1 MQAWTAGRVFDGQQ
15 VLPAGTA
22 VLVDAGQ
29 IVAVLAPGEQPP
41 AGTEPVEHP
50 NGTLLPG
57 LVETHAHLCCDGGPG
72 ALDRIPDA
80 SDEEMRAVIETSLRA
95 QVAAGVTTVRDLGD
109 RRFAVVDWREVHRA
123 DESFPRVVA
132 SGPPITTPGG
142 HCANMGGE
150 AAGADGLRAA
160 VRERADRRVDVVK
173 VMASGGVGTAGS
185 DETRSQFR
193 LADLSV
199 VVDEAHRL
207 GLPVTAHA
215 HSVGSVRDAI
225 DAGVDGIEHASF
237 ITGSGFAPEPSAVTD
252 LATRRIPVCPT
263 LGVAPG
269 VTPPPA
275 VLEMMRRTGM
285 TMENRAAMFA
295 ELHHAGVV
303 LVSGADAGI
312 SPGKR
317 HGVLPEALVQ
327 LAQAGMPVVDVLA
340 SATAGATDSLGLSDR
355 TGRLRPGLDADLLVV
370 RGDPMTEVTALRD
383 VMAVVVRGRRT

>member
-1 MQAWTAGRVFDGQQ
+1 
-15 VLPAGTA
+15 
-22 VLVDAGQ
+22 
-29 IVAVLAPGEQPP
+29 
-41 AGTEPVEHP
+41 
-50 NGTLLPG
+50 
-57 LVETHAHLCCDGGPG
+57 
-72 ALDRIPDA
+72 
-80 SDEEMRAVIETSLRA
+80 
-95 QVAAGVTTVRDLGD
+95 
-109 RRFAVVDWREVHRA
+109 
-123 DESFPRVVA
+123 
-132 SGPPITTPGG
+132 
-142 HCANMGGE
+142 
-150 AAGADGLRAA
+150 
-160 VRERADRRVDVVK
+160 
-173 VMASGGVGTAGS
+173 
-185 DETRSQFR
+185 
-193 LADLSV
+193 
-199 VVDEAHRL
+199 
-207 GLPVTAHA
+207 VTAHA